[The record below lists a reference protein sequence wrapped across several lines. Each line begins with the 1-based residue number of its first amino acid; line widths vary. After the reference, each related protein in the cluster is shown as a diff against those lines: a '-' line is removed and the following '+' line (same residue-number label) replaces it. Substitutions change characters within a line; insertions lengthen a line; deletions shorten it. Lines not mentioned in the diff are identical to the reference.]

1 MEKEG
6 VIVIG
11 GSAGSI
17 EVIINLLPHIPE
29 NFPFPIV
36 IVLHRKST
44 NEYQLEDILG
54 KKCKLKL
61 FEVQDKMK
69 LEGNNIYLVPGDYH
83 LLVDAS
89 GCLCLDYSEKVN
101 FSRPSIDVT
110 FDSFAKAYGKNC
122 MGIVLSGANAD
133 GAAGLKRIKSA
144 GGLTL
149 VQSPES
155 SKVPTMPLA
164 AITISQ
170 PDMVVD
176 VMKFIGVFNEL
187 CDLSLNQFR
196 SKLNRGE
203 TFENILQSVL
213 IVDDLNDNLFTLNA
227 LLRSEEFII
236 HKADS
241 GRAAI
246 DMAIRNQYDCIILD
260 VQMPEMDGFE
270 VAKILSEMDETKNI
284 PIIFLSALGS
294 HKEKVIKGIDCG
306 AIDFL
311 AKPPDPELL
320 KAKIKLCL
328 KISKKTKQNR
338 RIHSSVIRDRDNIS
352 RQNANVAAS
361 LKYARNIQQA
371 LLPKEK
377 FFNSFFNENFVLYQP
392 KESIGGDFYTIK
404 EQDDK
409 LILICGDCTGHGVPG
424 ALMTMISLNIINN
437 LIDGKGITQ
446 PDKLLNAMNR
456 EFRNAFK
463 NEFSSIQIDDGV
475 EIAVC
480 TFLRKENKIQFA
492 SSRRPIL
499 FSHGNKLIKIKAD
512 NIGINAMMQE
522 DYTFSLKEYDIN
534 EGDAIYLFTDGVVDQ
549 FGGNHG
555 KKFMM
560 KRLVEL
566 IQSFS
571 HKPMQEQKSELNETM
586 QTWMGD
592 YFQIDDILI
601 LGIRY

>member
-44 NEYQLEDILG
+44 NEYQLEDVFG

-294 HKEKVIKGIDCG
+294 HKEKVIKGINYG

-328 KISKKTKQNR
+328 NISKKTKQNR
-338 RIHSSVIRDRDNIS
+338 KIHSSVIRDRDNIS
-352 RQNANVAAS
+352 RQNENVAAS

-371 LLPKEK
+371 LLPKEN

-409 LILICGDCTGHGVPG
+409 VILICGDCTGHGVPG

-446 PDKLLNAMNR
+446 PDKLLNAMSR

-480 TFLRKENKIQFA
+480 TFLREENKIQFA

-499 FSHGNKLIKIKAD
+499 FSQGNKLIKINAD
-512 NIGINAMMQE
+512 SIGINAMMQK

-555 KKFMM
+555 KKFMI